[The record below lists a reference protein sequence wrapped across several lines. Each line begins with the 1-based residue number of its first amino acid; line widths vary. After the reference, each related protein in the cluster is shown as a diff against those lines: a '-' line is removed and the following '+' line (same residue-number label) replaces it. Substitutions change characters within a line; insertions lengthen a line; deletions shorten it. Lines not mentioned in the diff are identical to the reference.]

1 MKCFRYFEIKQV
13 HFRVVL
19 GDAQLAL
26 PLVQIDILHVEN
38 KDDMQLMV
46 LRGPQ
51 RKGVKEI
58 LSLGCSSLKL
68 SHFVSSCLE
77 TFLLFFHKLS
87 QDFVSDLCPA
97 GNRLAVGPACQT
109 IHLCYVVT

>member
-13 HFRVVL
+13 YFRVVL

-97 GNRLAVGPACQT
+97 GNRLAVPACQT